1 MAVEEELQG
10 LDAGAGGSRRELGGA
25 LGVRRSG
32 VPEPC
37 VVGSFVAAALG
48 DCFADWSTCDGE
60 DVGAFCELLRVEAGL
75 SVTVADVSG
84 PGAAVVEE

>member
-1 MAVEEELQG
+1 M
-10 LDAGAGGSRRELGGA
+10 
-25 LGVRRSG
+25 
-32 VPEPC
+32 
-37 VVGSFVAAALG
+37 GSFVAAALG